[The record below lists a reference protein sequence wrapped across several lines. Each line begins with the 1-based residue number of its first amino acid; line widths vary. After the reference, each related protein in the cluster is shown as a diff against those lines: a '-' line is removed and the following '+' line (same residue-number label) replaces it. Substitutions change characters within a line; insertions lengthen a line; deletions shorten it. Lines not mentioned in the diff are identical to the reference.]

1 MTTRYLLDTNI
12 CIYLLRNSRPAAA
25 RLAQVGPATVA
36 VSAVTAAELLAP
48 RQGASETDRALEAEF
63 LAQFPILPFDEHA
76 AQAYAR
82 LPFRRGRYDQLIAA
96 HALSL
101 GLVLV
106 TNNEA
111 DFAGVSGLVLD
122 NWARAA

>member
-1 MTTRYLLDTNI
+1 MSARYLLDTNI
-12 CIYLLRNSRPAAA
+12 CIYLLRNSGPAAA
-25 RLAQVGPATVA
+25 RLREAGPEAVA

-48 RQGASETDRALEAEF
+48 RRAVAPADRALEAEF
-63 LAQFPILPFDEHA
+63 LGLFPVLPFDRPA
-76 AQAYAR
+76 AEAYAR

-101 GLVLV
+101 GFILV

-111 DFAGVSGLVLD
+111 DFSGVDGLQLE
-122 NWARAA
+122 NWTQRA